1 MNCKVYDCQPLAG
14 SELYTLSVEPV
25 PLVFRFADIGPLT
38 AVERLLDVLG
48 QDEPVYRC
56 AERHLAKKRI
66 YESEKEPGGQPSP
79 CKNDHI
85 IHGRFDARVTVFVGR
100 IRFLRHAAMVTIS
113 ETIRTKKYQ

>member
-1 MNCKVYDCQPLAG
+1 MRQ
-14 SELYTLSVEPV
+14 
-25 PLVFRFADIGPLT
+25 RFAGFRQLT
-38 AVERLLDVLG
+38 RLYEIWRLWSRKALRNDSTRRLAVGRWLGLLDVLG

-56 AERHLAKKRI
+56 AERHLAEKRI

>member
-1 MNCKVYDCQPLAG
+1 MNFKVYDCQPLAG
-14 SELYTLSVEPV
+14 SELYMLSVEPV
-25 PLVFRFADIGPLT
+25 PLVFRFIDIDPLT
-38 AVERLLDVLG
+38 AFERLLHVLG
-48 QDEPVYRC
+48 PDEPMYRC
-56 AERHLAKKRI
+56 AGRHLAEKRI
-66 YESEKEPGGQPSP
+66 YESEKEPSGQPSS